1 MPVERI
7 ERAEIWRENPFL
19 AAAVRASQAAW
30 DPAQP
35 HNQPMWEGEEE
46 AAAAFWDG
54 FHDPDLPGGALPRFA
69 GELVLS
75 LPSPG
80 AAVRA
85 AALPGA
91 VARML
96 EAVDQ
101 DGLTFV
107 QVGRIAPWTSRRR
120 RPEELAEASRRLRA
134 LGAGKG
140 FNGALHADLA
150 SLGEVLEPL
159 FWMERMDAGYGDVLF
174 APRAAPFTGALC
186 QHGNLHLHVYADD
199 VLRALRHA
207 ADAAGFDELEGFW
220 ACGGDGAIE
229 GREIEID

>member
-1 MPVERI
+1 MVETLS
-7 ERAEIWRENPFL
+7 RAECWRAHPFL
-19 AAAVRASQAAW
+19 AAAVRASQSSW

-35 HNQPMWEGEEE
+35 HNRPMWEGEEE
-46 AAAAFWDG
+46 GAALFWES
-54 FHDPDLPGGALPRFA
+54 FHDPDLPDAALPPFA
-69 GELVLS
+69 GELVLHLERPDAES
-75 LPSPG
+75 
-80 AAVRA
+80 RA

-101 DGLTFV
+101 TGLAFV

-120 RPEELAEASRRLRA
+120 RPPELVESSRRLRA

-140 FNGALHADLA
+140 FNGALRADLA

-174 APRAAPFTGALC
+174 APPSAPFTGSLC
-186 QHGNLHLHVYADD
+186 QYGNLHLHVYAEDL
-199 VLRALRHA
+199 LRTLGHA

-220 ACGGDGAIE
+220 ACGGEAIE
-229 GREIEID
+229 GRELRIED